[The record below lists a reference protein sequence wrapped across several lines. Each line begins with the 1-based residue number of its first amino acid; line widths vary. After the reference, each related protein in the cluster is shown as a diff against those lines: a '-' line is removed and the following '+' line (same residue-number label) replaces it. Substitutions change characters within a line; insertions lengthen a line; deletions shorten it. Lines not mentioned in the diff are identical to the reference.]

1 MFHELKVSIPS
12 CYLWLTEGNTNR
24 PELFKR
30 YVNGYVNRYYPDYE
44 LVKISGMQAII
55 KPKNDPR

>member
-1 MFHELKVSIPS
+1 MSRELKVSIPS
-12 CYLWLTEGNTNR
+12 CYVWITEGNTKR
-24 PELFKR
+24 AELFKR
-30 YVNGYVNRYYPDYE
+30 YVAGYVNRYNPGYE